1 MRAAARLL
9 SKASGRAQLPSP
21 QGGLKNEGRVLRSEG
36 HSGTFHIRLLHPPE
50 PAARGGEGSETSLED
65 IVKIRK

>member
-36 HSGTFHIRLLHPPE
+36 HLGTFHIRLLHPPE
-50 PAARGGEGSETSLED
+50 PAARGGGGVGDLSRRHCKNT
-65 IVKIRK
+65 